1 MLDQESTT
9 LGKRLGLAVT
19 FYHKPYPLYNAMDL
33 KSWIDENLV
42 DYLIPHWVHIAQDDP
57 AAIVS
62 QFTALTEN
70 TDVKLLPY
78 IYPRTPPG
86 EKYAEAAKLM
96 YDAGADGFAF
106 WSAEMRTTRAS
117 EWAVVK
123 RLGHKDELNRYSKE
137 APKFWRSVNL
147 KELDG
152 VFTYV
157 VATGT
162 ALGMAKDEMA
172 AKPMVLYESEEF
184 VGLASEEVA
193 IRSVFPHEIDTY
205 DPYEGEVRVW
215 LI

>member
-1 MLDQESTT
+1 MFSVVVADFIDIGSGDGRIAYC
-9 LGKRLGLAVT
+9 GKILGL
-19 FYHKPYPLYNAMDL
+19 N
-33 KSWIDENLV
+33 SISIEIDENLV

-70 TDVKLLPY
+70 TDVKLLPD

-152 VFTYV
+152 VITRYSHND
-157 VATGT
+157 G
-162 ALGMAKDEMA
+162 
-172 AKPMVLYESEEF
+172 
-184 VGLASEEVA
+184 
-193 IRSVFPHEIDTY
+193 
-205 DPYEGEVRVW
+205 
-215 LI
+215 